1 MSQKFINPNNSV
13 NWSYVSVQPVHFSP
27 FPPPLCYDVLVGNAT
42 TLINDPFKK
51 KLRVD
56 FWKGLPRHTYLLAVK
71 HHGIVLKMFGT
82 TMLFFKPASLELK
95 ETCLLATDE
104 LFIWKAIAVIWT
116 SRKSTAGCIN
126 LCLLVRTI
134 QYSVCECF
142 YFFPSWFQMKYALIR
157 MLGVCDSG
165 ALRDC
170 LSVISGNCLQRW

>member
-27 FPPPLCYDVLVGNAT
+27 FPPSLLWCTCWQCYDFDKWNC
-42 TLINDPFKK
+42 
-51 KLRVD
+51 VD
-56 FWKGLPRHTYLLAVK
+56 FWKSLPRHTYILAVK

-170 LSVISGNCLQRW
+170 LSVVSGNCLQRW